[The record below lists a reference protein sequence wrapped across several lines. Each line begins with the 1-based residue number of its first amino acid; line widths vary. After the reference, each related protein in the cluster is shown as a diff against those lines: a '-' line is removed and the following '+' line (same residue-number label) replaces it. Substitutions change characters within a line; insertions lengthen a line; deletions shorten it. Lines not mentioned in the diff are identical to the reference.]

1 MALLSPQIDVRK
13 KYKKTLPFYDTFP
26 LVLPLETI
34 KGGFMGLNFHY
45 LPYPLRFRLL
55 ERMQKFA
62 TNAKFDS
69 STKLLAGY
77 GDVANINLI
86 RPAIKKYLYS
96 NVQSGFRRIDVDEMA
111 IAIYLPVAQFKK
123 RSLGGVF
130 ADSRR
135 KI

>member
-1 MALLSPQIDVRK
+1 
-13 KYKKTLPFYDTFP
+13 
-26 LVLPLETI
+26 
-34 KGGFMGLNFHY
+34 
-45 LPYPLRFRLL
+45 
-55 ERMQKFA
+55 MQKFA

-86 RPAIKKYLYS
+86 RPAIKKYLYKQ
-96 NVQSGFRRIDVDEMA
+96 VQSGFRRIDVDEMA